1 MLLSTL
7 ALTVVFGL
15 GAVEQRKTL
24 LAESAEERVSTH
36 LSLASTLHYRN
47 EADIAEAL
55 LPALETK
62 PKKVWMRA
70 LHVDGEILAT
80 ASLQQNNA
88 AIPTLS
94 RNSDNRTE
102 VLTSLEWPS
111 SRILSS
117 PEPAYVGPLAAV
129 PFMNAQFLIMIVL
142 PQFISSRTWDNSD
155 S

>member
-1 MLLSTL
+1 MLLSTV
-7 ALTVVFGL
+7 ALTVVLGL
-15 GAVEQRKTL
+15 GAVEQRKIL
-24 LAESAEERVSTH
+24 LAESAEERVLTH

-55 LPALETK
+55 LPTLETK

-70 LHVDGEILAT
+70 IHVDGEILAM